1 VTLLYL
7 SQLNVFY
14 GANHAVRDLDLQV
27 EQGEI
32 VGLIGANGA
41 GKSTT
46 MMSIMGAVK
55 ARSGAVVFDGRN
67 ITGLPPE
74 QILRMGI
81 APVMEGRRIFPSL
94 TVGENLR
101 MGAVKARS
109 GAVVFDGRN
118 ITGLPPEQILRMG
131 IAPVMEGRRIFPSL
145 TVGENLR
152 MGAATMSDKAQ
163 VAQDIDRWCD
173 FFPIL
178 RERIDRPAGN
188 LSGGQQQMLAVA
200 RALMS
205 RPRLLLMDEPSLGL
219 APLLVSEI
227 FKLTSELRDLGMTIL
242 IVEQNV
248 RMTLNIADRAY
259 LLNLGRVEFSGTP
272 DQIRAE
278 ADIERTYLGGQAAKS
293 TVPSTAS

>member
-1 VTLLYL
+1 MSLLTV
-7 SQLNVFY
+7 SGLNVYY
-14 GANHAVRDLDLQV
+14 GATHAVRDLDLHV

-55 ARSGAVVFDGRN
+55 PRSGSITFDGQP
-67 ITGLPPE
+67 ISGMSPE
-74 QILRMGI
+74 DILRRGI
-81 APVMEGRRIFPSL
+81 APVMEGRRIFPS
-94 TVGENLR
+94 
-101 MGAVKARS
+101 
-109 GAVVFDGRN
+109 
-118 ITGLPPEQILRMG
+118 P
-131 IAPVMEGRRIFPSL
+131 

-152 MGAATMSDKAQ
+152 MGAATMTDKMQIA
-163 VAQDIDRWCD
+163 ADIDRWCA

-178 RERIDRPAGN
+178 RERFDRPAGN

-205 RPRLLLMDEPSLGL
+205 RPRMLLMDEPSLGL
-219 APLLVSEI
+219 APLLVNEI
-227 FKLTSELRDLGMTIL
+227 FSLTSELQSLGMTIL

-248 RMTLNIADRAY
+248 RMTLNIANRAY

-272 DQIRAE
+272 EQIRAE
-278 ADIERTYLGGQAAKS
+278 ADIERTYLGGGQVGRSSPPHVAENHG
-293 TVPSTAS
+293 

>member
-1 VTLLYL
+1 VSLLTL
-7 SQLNVFY
+7 SGLNVYY
-14 GANHAVRDLDLQV
+14 GANHAVRDLDLYV
-27 EQGEI
+27 DQGEI

-46 MMSIMGAVK
+46 MMSVMGAVK
-55 ARSGAVVFDGRN
+55 PRSGSIVFDGHEIAGRS
-67 ITGLPPE
+67 PE
-74 QILRMGI
+74 EILK
-81 APVMEGRRIFPSL
+81 L
-94 TVGENLR
+94 
-101 MGAVKARS
+101 
-109 GAVVFDGRN
+109 
-118 ITGLPPEQILRMG
+118 G

-152 MGAATMSDKAQ
+152 MGAATMKDKAQ
-163 VAQDIDRWCD
+163 TAADIDRWCD

-178 RERIDRPAGN
+178 RERFDRPAGN

-219 APLLVSEI
+219 APILVAEI
-227 FKLTSELRDLGMTIL
+227 FKLIAELRSFGMTIL
-242 IVEQNV
+242 LVEQNV

-259 LLNLGRVEFSGTP
+259 LLNLGRVEFTGTP

-278 ADIERTYLGGQAAKS
+278 ANIERTYLGGSQTGKPAA
-293 TVPSTAS
+293 PPAPAG

>member
-1 VTLLYL
+1 MSLLAI
-7 SQLNVFY
+7 SGLNVYY
-14 GANHAVRDLDLQV
+14 GATHAVRDLDLHV

-55 ARSGAVVFDGRN
+55 PRSGSITFDGQP
-67 ITGLPPE
+67 ISGMSPE
-74 QILRMGI
+74 DILQR
-81 APVMEGRRIFPSL
+81 
-94 TVGENLR
+94 
-101 MGAVKARS
+101 
-109 GAVVFDGRN
+109 
-118 ITGLPPEQILRMG
+118 G

-152 MGAATMSDKAQ
+152 MGAATMTDKTQIA
-163 VAQDIDRWCD
+163 ADIDRWCA

-178 RERIDRPAGN
+178 RERFDRPAGN

-205 RPRLLLMDEPSLGL
+205 RPRMLLMDEPSLGL
-219 APLLVSEI
+219 APLLVNEI
-227 FKLTSELRDLGMTIL
+227 FSLTSELQSLGMTIL

-248 RMTLNIADRAY
+248 RMTLNIANRAY

-272 DQIRAE
+272 EQIRAE
-278 ADIERTYLGGQAAKS
+278 ADIERTYLGGGQVGRSSPPASPK
-293 TVPSTAS
+293 TTAS

>member
-1 VTLLYL
+1 MSLL
-7 SQLNVFY
+7 SISGLNVYY
-14 GANHAVRDLDLQV
+14 GANHAVRDLDLHV

-46 MMSIMGAVK
+46 MMSVMGAVK
-55 ARSGAVVFDGRN
+55 PRSGRIEFDGQS
-67 ITGLPPE
+67 ITGLSPE
-74 QILRMGI
+74 DILQRGI
-81 APVMEGRRIFPSL
+81 APVMEGRRIFP
-94 TVGENLR
+94 T
-101 MGAVKARS
+101 
-109 GAVVFDGRN
+109 
-118 ITGLPPEQILRMG
+118 
-131 IAPVMEGRRIFPSL
+131 L

-152 MGAATMSDKAQ
+152 MGAAIVKDKAQ
-163 VAQDIDRWCD
+163 VAADIERWCE

-178 RERIDRPAGN
+178 RERFDRPAGN
-188 LSGGQQQMLAVA
+188 LSGGQQQMVAVA

-227 FKLTSELRDLGMTIL
+227 FKLTSELRSFGMTIL

-259 LLNLGRVEFSGTP
+259 LLNLGHVEFAGTP
-272 DQIRAE
+272 AQIRAE
-278 ADIERTYLGGQAAKS
+278 ADIERTYLGGGQPSKTAAPAAQAA
-293 TVPSTAS
+293 PPADRP

>member
-1 VTLLYL
+1 MSLLAI
-7 SQLNVFY
+7 SGLNVYY
-14 GANHAVRDLDLQV
+14 GATHAVRDLDLHV

-55 ARSGAVVFDGRN
+55 PRSGSITFDGQP
-67 ITGLPPE
+67 ISGMSPE
-74 QILRMGI
+74 DILR
-81 APVMEGRRIFPSL
+81 R
-94 TVGENLR
+94 
-101 MGAVKARS
+101 
-109 GAVVFDGRN
+109 
-118 ITGLPPEQILRMG
+118 G

-152 MGAATMSDKAQ
+152 MGAATMTDKMQIA
-163 VAQDIDRWCD
+163 ADIDRWCA

-178 RERIDRPAGN
+178 RERFDRPAGN

-205 RPRLLLMDEPSLGL
+205 RPRMLLMDEPSLGL
-219 APLLVSEI
+219 APLLVNEI
-227 FKLTSELRDLGMTIL
+227 FSLTSELQSLGMTIL

-248 RMTLNIADRAY
+248 RMTLNIANRAY

-272 DQIRAE
+272 EQIRAE
-278 ADIERTYLGGQAAKS
+278 ADIERTYLGGGQVGRSSPPTSPK
-293 TVPSTAS
+293 TTAS

>member
-1 VTLLYL
+1 MTLLYL
-7 SQLNVFY
+7 SGLNVYY

-27 EQGEI
+27 EEGEI

-55 ARSGAVVFDGRN
+55 PRSGAVVYDGQN
-67 ITGLPPE
+67 ITGLAPE
-74 QILRMGI
+74 QVLKRGI

-101 MGAVKARS
+101 MG
-109 GAVVFDGRN
+109 GAT
-118 ITGLPPEQILRMG
+118 IK
-131 IAPVMEGRRIFPSL
+131 
-145 TVGENLR
+145 
-152 MGAATMSDKAQ
+152 DKRQ
-163 VAQDIDRWCD
+163 VEQDIDRWSAL
-173 FFPIL
+173 FPIL
-178 RERIDRPAGN
+178 RERIDQPAGN

-205 RPRLLLMDEPSLGL
+205 RPRMLLMDEPSLGL
-219 APLLVSEI
+219 APLIVADI
-227 FKLTSELRDLGMTIL
+227 FKLIAELRELGMTIL

-259 LLNLGRVEFSGTP
+259 LLNLGRVAFSGTP

-278 ADIERTYLGGQAAKS
+278 ADVERTYLGGGQASAPPPA
-293 TVPSTAS
+293 PSASAAG

>member
-1 VTLLYL
+1 MSLL
-7 SQLNVFY
+7 SVSGLNVYY
-14 GANHAVRDLDLQV
+14 GATHAVRDIDLRV
-27 EQGEI
+27 DQGEI

-46 MMSIMGAVK
+46 MLSIMGAVK
-55 ARSGAVVFDGRN
+55 PKSGSIVFDGQAIAGRS
-67 ITGLPPE
+67 PE
-74 QILRMGI
+74 QILK
-81 APVMEGRRIFPSL
+81 L
-94 TVGENLR
+94 
-101 MGAVKARS
+101 
-109 GAVVFDGRN
+109 
-118 ITGLPPEQILRMG
+118 G

-152 MGAATMSDKAQ
+152 MGAATVKDKSA
-163 VAQDIDRWCD
+163 VADDIERWCD

-178 RERIDRPAGN
+178 RERFDRPAGN

-227 FKLTSELRDLGMTIL
+227 FKLIAELRSLGMTIL
-242 IVEQNV
+242 VVEQNV

-259 LLNLGRVEFSGTP
+259 LLNLGRVEFTGTP
-272 DQIRAE
+272 DEIRSE
-278 ADIERTYLGGQAAKS
+278 GSIERAYLGGSQVGSSAQPAAE
-293 TVPSTAS
+293 AS

>member
-1 VTLLYL
+1 MSLLDVRG
-7 SQLNVFY
+7 LNVYY
-14 GANHAVRDLDLQV
+14 GANHAVRDLDLHV

-46 MMSIMGAVK
+46 MLSIMGAVK
-55 ARSGAVVFDGRN
+55 PTSGTVTFDGQT
-67 ITGLPPE
+67 ISDSPPE
-74 QILRMGI
+74 AILR
-81 APVMEGRRIFPSL
+81 L
-94 TVGENLR
+94 
-101 MGAVKARS
+101 
-109 GAVVFDGRN
+109 
-118 ITGLPPEQILRMG
+118 G

-152 MGAATMSDKAQ
+152 MGAATIKDRAQ
-163 VAQDIDRWCD
+163 VDADIERWCE

-219 APLLVSEI
+219 APLLVAEI
-227 FKLTSELRDLGMTIL
+227 FKLISDLRALGMTIL
-242 IVEQNV
+242 VVEQNV

-259 LLNLGRVEFSGTP
+259 LLNLGRVEFTGTP
-272 DQIRAE
+272 AQIRSE
-278 ADIERTYLGGQAAKS
+278 ADIERTYLGGGMAPKRS
-293 TVPSTAS
+293 VPAQPARQP

>member
-1 VTLLYL
+1 MSLLAI
-7 SQLNVFY
+7 SGLNVYY
-14 GANHAVRDLDLQV
+14 GATHAVRDLDLHV

-55 ARSGAVVFDGRN
+55 PRSGSITFDGQP
-67 ITGLPPE
+67 ISGMSPE
-74 QILRMGI
+74 DILR
-81 APVMEGRRIFPSL
+81 R
-94 TVGENLR
+94 
-101 MGAVKARS
+101 
-109 GAVVFDGRN
+109 
-118 ITGLPPEQILRMG
+118 G

-152 MGAATMSDKAQ
+152 MGAATMTDKTQIA
-163 VAQDIDRWCD
+163 ADIDRWCA

-178 RERIDRPAGN
+178 RERFDRPAGN

-205 RPRLLLMDEPSLGL
+205 RPRMLLMDEPSLGL
-219 APLLVSEI
+219 APLLVNEI
-227 FKLTSELRDLGMTIL
+227 FSLTSELQSLGMTIL

-248 RMTLNIADRAY
+248 RMTLNIANRAY

-272 DQIRAE
+272 EQIRAE
-278 ADIERTYLGGQAAKS
+278 ADIERTYLGGGQVGQS
-293 TVPSTAS
+293 SPSASPKTTAS